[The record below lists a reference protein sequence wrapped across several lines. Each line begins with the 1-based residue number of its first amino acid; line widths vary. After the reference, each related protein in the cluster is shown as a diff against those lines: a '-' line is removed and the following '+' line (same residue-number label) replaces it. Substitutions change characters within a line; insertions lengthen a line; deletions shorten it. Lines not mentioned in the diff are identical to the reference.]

1 MKKDLGLFAEMT
13 REFLISKLKVK
24 ITDSFKEEPYNSRV
38 EFYVKQKKTSNTV
51 FATTICGNF
60 RQIEI
65 YPKLRELNSNFSNS
79 LMKMFQ
85 LLGFSVLWHK

>member
-1 MKKDLGLFAEMT
+1 MKKDLGLFTEIT

-24 ITDSFKEEPYNSRV
+24 ITDSFKAEPYNLRV
-38 EFYVKQKKTSNTV
+38 EFYVDQRKASNTV
-51 FATTICGNF
+51 LATTICGNF

-65 YPKLRELNSNFSNS
+65 YPKLRELNSNFSGS
-79 LMKMFQ
+79 LVKMFQ